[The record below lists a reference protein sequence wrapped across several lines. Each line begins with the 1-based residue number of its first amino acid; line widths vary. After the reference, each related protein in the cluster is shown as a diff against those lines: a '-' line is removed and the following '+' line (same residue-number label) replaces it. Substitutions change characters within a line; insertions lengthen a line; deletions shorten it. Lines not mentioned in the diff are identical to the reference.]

1 MLSKS
6 LKYELKAQAHAL
18 KPVVLMG
25 AKGLT
30 PEVLAEIDQALL
42 ANELIKVKLT
52 GVERA
57 DKQAVLTAITEA
69 MGADCVQLLGHV
81 ATLYRENP
89 DLYLP
94 KPKPVVKKPAKL
106 PGRSRRS

>member
-1 MLSKS
+1 MLNKS
-6 LKYELKAQAHAL
+6 LKYKLKASAHAL

-30 PEVLAEIDQALL
+30 AEVMLEIDHALL
-42 ANELIKVKLT
+42 ANELIKIKLT

-57 DKQAVLTAITEA
+57 DKQSVVNSITAATAAEL
-69 MGADCVQLLGHV
+69 VQLIGHV

-89 DLYLP
+89 ELHVP
-94 KPKPVVKKPAKL
+94 KTKPVAKKPAKL

>member
-6 LKYELKAQAHAL
+6 LKYQLKARAHAL

-30 PEVLAEIDQALL
+30 PEVIAEINHALQAL
-42 ANELIKVKLT
+42 ELIKVKLT

-57 DKQAVLTAITEA
+57 EKKAMLEAIVQATSSEV
-69 MGADCVQLLGHV
+69 VQLVGHV
-81 ATLYRENP
+81 ATVYRENP
-89 DLYLP
+89 DLLLP
-94 KPKPVVKKPAKL
+94 KPKPVVKKIAKL

>member
-1 MLSKS
+1 MLSKL
-6 LKYELKAQAHAL
+6 LKYELKARAHAL

-30 PEVLAEIDQALL
+30 PEVLAEIDHALL
-42 ANELIKVKLT
+42 ANELIKIKLT

-57 DKQAVLTAITEA
+57 DKQAVLDAITQA
-69 MGADCVQLLGHV
+69 TSADCVQLLGHV

-89 DLYLP
+89 DLLLP

>member
-6 LKYELKAQAHAL
+6 LKYQLKARAHAL

-30 PEVLAEIDQALL
+30 PEVIAEINYALE
-42 ANELIKVKLT
+42 ACELIKIKLT

-57 DKQAVLTAITEA
+57 EKKAVLDTITQA
-69 MGADCVQLLGHV
+69 TSADLVQLLGHV

-89 DLYLP
+89 DLLLP
-94 KPKPVVKKPAKL
+94 KVKPVVKKPAKL